1 LDSATRTQV
10 SYNTYMV
17 VYRINHVCFKHV
29 LSGKKFSI
37 KYGDHRSLLG
47 RMIDW
52 YKEETIMK
60 CTADCKMSTTRC
72 YRDKRAGDLQQCK
85 KYEHWMCE
93 VIEKLLET
101 ATG

>member
-1 LDSATRTQV
+1 
-10 SYNTYMV
+10 
-17 VYRINHVCFKHV
+17 
-29 LSGKKFSI
+29 
-37 KYGDHRSLLG
+37 
-47 RMIDW
+47 
-52 YKEETIMK
+52 MK